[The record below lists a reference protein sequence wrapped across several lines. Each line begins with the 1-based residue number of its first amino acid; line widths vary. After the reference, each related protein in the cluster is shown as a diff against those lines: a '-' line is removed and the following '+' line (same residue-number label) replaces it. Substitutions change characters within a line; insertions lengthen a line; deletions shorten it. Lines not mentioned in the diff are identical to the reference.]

1 VTENF
6 ADHSGLRR
14 TCRIAWFALNQLSA
28 VYVQHFFNWSCDA
41 VVADAVV
48 PADDILTVCLF
59 AFLLKP
65 LKQNKKVHSHH
76 ICREIVLPLYS
87 RAFVMLLLQKL

>member
-14 TCRIAWFALNQLSA
+14 TCRITWFALNQLSA

-48 PADDILTVCLF
+48 PADDILSVCLF

-65 LKQNKKVHSHH
+65 LKQNNKVHSHR
-76 ICREIVLPLYS
+76 ICREIVLPS
-87 RAFVMLLLQKL
+87 CRAFVMLLLQKL